1 MIMEIII
8 KESVVLFYF
17 IYDAVNGIYFKKYID
32 QVLKVYCSG
41 SETGILL
48 VVIVVPCSFDHIFIG
63 ILDLSISMEL
73 RSFKVSLINLS
84 VLP

>member
-17 IYDAVNGIYFKKYID
+17 LNDAVKWDRF
-32 QVLKVYCSG
+32 QKVYGSG
-41 SETGILL
+41 SETGNLL